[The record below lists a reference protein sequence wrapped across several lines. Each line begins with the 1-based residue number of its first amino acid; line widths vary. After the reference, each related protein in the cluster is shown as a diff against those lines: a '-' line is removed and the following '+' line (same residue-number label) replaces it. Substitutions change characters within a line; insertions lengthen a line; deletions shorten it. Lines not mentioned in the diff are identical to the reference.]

1 VKLLG
6 AGSRKAAALLIQKEM
21 PTNPTKSST
30 PAYTPWR
37 HTSELAM
44 VRDWFYPSQATI
56 DPYSA
61 PPSDM
66 RQTAVQHVQMWSFKD
81 PKLPHAV
88 IATANLTEALL
99 HDTLDRRR
107 LISDWALRSVY
118 AMAFC
123 RFVNG
128 LVDRDIA
135 KAALTANAATKVDV
149 SGGERTTN
157 NKEGGAASTTSRGET
172 SMYAHAAAI
181 GLPEQFVDLRHRA
194 THDDMPG
201 LEVLRQAVR
210 RALEW
215 LWERWWKVY
224 ATDDPGRALRE
235 REEQRLLGERKRE
248 ATRMST
254 SQEGVEAADRRGD
267 HGLGTSGEQQRTNET
282 PGDVGGD
289 GITHGKPQD
298 GKGSQ
303 LIYNSGVDAQRIIDG
318 RSIKRPEKLAKTK
331 LKHRPQSAFGLFE
344 A

>member
-1 VKLLG
+1 
-6 AGSRKAAALLIQKEM
+6 
-21 PTNPTKSST
+21 
-30 PAYTPWR
+30 
-37 HTSELAM
+37 M
-44 VRDWFYPSQATI
+44 VRDWFYPSQATT

-61 PPSDM
+61 PTSDM

-88 IATANLTEALL
+88 IATANLTDALL

-118 AMAFC
+118 AMTFC

-135 KAALTANAATKVDV
+135 KAALAANAAMKVGA
-149 SGGERTTN
+149 SGGEGTMGS
-157 NKEGGAASTTSRGET
+157 KEGAGAASTTLRGET

-201 LEVLRQAVR
+201 LEVLRQAAR

-215 LWERWWKVY
+215 LWERWWKVH

-248 ATRMST
+248 DARVSALHDR
-254 SQEGVEAADRRGD
+254 VETADRYGD
-267 HGLGTSGEQQRTNET
+267 HGLSTSGEQRRTNET
-282 PGDVGGD
+282 SENVGGD
-289 GITHGKPQD
+289 DITHSAPQD
-298 GKGSQ
+298 GKRSHH
-303 LIYNSGVDAQRIIDG
+303 IYNADVDVDAQRIVNG
-318 RSIKRPEKLAKTK
+318 HSSKRLEKLASIKV
-331 LKHRPQSAFGLFE
+331 KHRPQSAFGLFE
-344 A
+344 AG

>member
-1 VKLLG
+1 
-6 AGSRKAAALLIQKEM
+6 M
-21 PTNPTKSST
+21 PPNPSKSST

-44 VRDWFYPSQATI
+44 VRDWFYPSQATM

-61 PPSDM
+61 PTPDT

-88 IATANLTEALL
+88 IATANLTDALL
-99 HDTLDRRR
+99 HDTLDRPR

-135 KAALTANAATKVDV
+135 KAALTANAPTKVGT
-149 SGGERTTN
+149 SGGEGTTG
-157 NKEGGAASTTSRGET
+157 NKEGVGAASTKSRGET

-181 GLPEQFVDLRHRA
+181 GLPEQFVELRHRA

-201 LEVLRQAVR
+201 LEVLRQAAR

-215 LWERWWKVY
+215 LWERWWKVH

-235 REEQRLLGERKRE
+235 REEQRLLGKRKRE
-248 ATRMST
+248 AMRVSVLH
-254 SQEGVEAADRRGD
+254 EEVEVADRSTD
-267 HGLGTSGEQQRTNET
+267 QGLGTCGEQQRTTET
-282 PGDVGGD
+282 SGNLGGD
-289 GITHGKPQD
+289 DITHGAPQD
-298 GKGSQ
+298 GKRSQ
-303 LIYNSGVDAQRIIDG
+303 HIYNADVDAQGIVDG
-318 RSIKRPEKLAKTK
+318 HRSKRPDKLARIKA
-331 LKHRPQSAFGLFE
+331 KHR
-344 A
+344 